1 MNILVA
7 AGLALSGFVLGL
19 LLNPLITRMSTD
31 PKAANPLAP
40 VRHPLLGGPAW
51 VGLAVAALTSL
62 MTVMIYRHYGLSFR
76 ALYWLTVSLVLIVT
90 GAVDWKVRLIDVFV
104 LLGATLLAII
114 TAPLIGMD
122 LKDILLGAVVA
133 GMVFIFFFILAR
145 LLYPGDGVPFGLG
158 DVYLAIFMG
167 AAVGLKHFGPALFY
181 GVIMGGVA
189 AIAIL
194 AARQMGSD
202 SEPYLSYGTYLC
214 LGTLLYIIVWSPL

>member
-7 AGLALSGFVLGL
+7 VGLGVAGFILGL
-19 LLNPLITRMSTD
+19 LLNPLITRMATD

-40 VRHPLLGGPAW
+40 VRYPLLGGPEW
-51 VGLAVAALTSL
+51 VGLVVAGLMSL
-62 MTVMIYRHYGLSFR
+62 MTVMIYRHYGLTFR
-76 ALYWLTVSLVLIVT
+76 ALYWLAVSVVLIVT
-90 GAVDWKVRLIDVFV
+90 AAIDWKVRLIDVFV
-104 LLGATLLAII
+104 LLGATLLAIV
-114 TAPLIGMD
+114 ASPFVGMS
-122 LKDILLGAVVA
+122 LKSSLLGAVV
-133 GMVFIFFFILAR
+133 GGIVFIFFFILAR

-167 AAVGLKHFGPALFY
+167 AAVGLGHFGPALFY

-194 AARQMGSD
+194 AARQMGSK

-214 LGTLLYIIVWSPL
+214 LGMLLYIILWSPL